1 MYSQEALNQG
11 YLNKKQKLL
20 RIGAYLEISN
30 IKELIVKMYLGEMS
44 CAEIAEDFNNKVQG
58 ITITAKGISDEIGR
72 QGDKLGVNYIR
83 NKSDSFKLAIEKGRK
98 TYIIKANKYKR
109 KAIKLKDR
117 YAVMVRDGFKC
128 KLCGSKEQLE
138 VDHIKPISK
147 GGENDRENLQTLCW
161 LCNIGK
167 SQFEK

>member
-1 MYSQEALNQG
+1 MYSREALDQG

-30 IKELIVKMYLGEMS
+30 IKELIVKMYLGGMS

-83 NKSDSFKLAIEKGRK
+83 SKSDSFKLAIEKGRK

-117 YAVMVRDGFKC
+117 YAVMVRDGFTC

-138 VDHIKPISK
+138 VDHIKPISQ